1 MNAQDRQIIKA
12 AGEKALANRKK
23 GFHCSESVF
32 LAINDTFK
40 ITDPAMVKMV
50 TGFHGGG
57 GTHRKKPDVDL
68 TRTLEG
74 MASGRETR
82 SGDELPLVQIG
93 HLCGALA
100 SGIVCIGLLYGRESG
115 TDDLTCVDELCYEF
129 HRRFEEKLVEKEC
142 RHLFPR
148 WKAESPTNNCEY
160 VYQTASEIA
169 VELILGASKVVPEC
183 QRIGF
188 KTPSNVR

>member
-1 MNAQDRQIIKA
+1 MSTEPRKLIEA

-40 ITDPAMVKMV
+40 ITDPSMVKMV

-57 GTHRKKPDVDL
+57 GTHRKSPDVDL
-68 TRTLEG
+68 TQTLEK
-74 MASGRETR
+74 MASGQETR
-82 SGDELPLVQIG
+82 SGDDLPVTQVG

-100 SGIVCIGLLYGRESG
+100 AGIVCIGLLYGRKSG
-115 TDDLTCVDELCYEF
+115 SEDLTCVDELCYEL
-129 HRRFEEKLVEKEC
+129 HRRFEEKLGEKEC

-148 WKAESPTNNCEY
+148 WKAVSANNNCEY
-160 VYQTASEIA
+160 VYQTASELA
-169 VELILGASKVVPEC
+169 VELIIEAAAVVPEC
-183 QRIGF
+183 QQIV
-188 KTPSNVR
+188 S